1 MGDPGN
7 CRGVNLK
14 TLSAKN
20 VEMKLQNRIIKHL
33 EDHLIRMVKPVWF
46 LTMEIQP
53 VQFFFNV
60 LVRERER
67 ENQLM

>member
-1 MGDPGN
+1 MGDPGK

-14 TLSAKN
+14 TVSGKN

-46 LTMEIQP
+46 MTMENQS
-53 VQFFFNV
+53 
-60 LVRERER
+60 VRF
-67 ENQLM
+67 LWV